1 MVVEEREVYS
11 FDGFKVVVAVF
22 VKGCGFAIHEI
33 VVEGDAHGAFATGAE
48 LHGKA
53 FTEGG
58 FARRGGASNEYH
70 FDVVVCG
77 DVVGNFCN
85 LFFLQSFCHIDQ
97 IVGGTS
103 TNGFV
108 EFAHGGA
115 SKDFLS
121 AVLLL
126 EDVEH
131 LLLFGHRAQLVRL
144 FGIGHADEESFSI
157 GDEVEEGELA
167 GAEEKCAIKIVDSVV
182 EDVVVGV
189 EIADALEKLH
199 LACESLLAEHFDGF
213 CGVCS
218 DAAEGDVGVYD
229 FCHPLAQLCS
239 NLGSDSTFDLEMTVV
254 ASGNR
259 SADAEVGVWE
269 EVACGFEEYEK
280 EASRVG
286 AQSREGGEVEKF
298 EVARVV
304 DGVVK
309 TFHAVVDFATGDAVS
324 FLQAD
329 EGVYFFE
336 RRSLGDFVILA
347 CVFAENFDEFHKEMR
362 R

>member
-1 MVVEEREVYS
+1 MQEFSARTTFARGEIEDGEFYFVSREELRHLVVEEREIYS

-22 VKGCGFAIHEI
+22 VKGCGFSIHEI

-48 LHGKA
+48 LYGKTFA
-53 FTEGG
+53 EGG
-58 FARRGGASNEYH
+58 FARRGGACNEYY

-85 LFFLQSFCHIDQ
+85 LFFLQGFCHIDQ

-108 EFAHGGA
+108 EFAYGGA
-115 SKDFLS
+115 PKDFLS

-131 LLLFGHRAQLVRL
+131 LLLFGHGAQLLRL

-167 GAEEKCAIKIVDSVV
+167 GAEEECAIKIVDSVV
-182 EDVVVGV
+182 EDVVVGI

-218 DAAEGDVGVYD
+218 DSAEGNVGVYD

-239 NLGSDSTFDLEMTVV
+239 NLGSYSTFDFEMTVV
-254 ASGNR
+254 SSGNR
-259 SADAEVGVWE
+259 GADAEVGARE
-269 EVACGFEEYEK
+269 EVACGFVEHEK
-280 EASRVG
+280 EASCVG
-286 AQSREGGEVEKF
+286 AQSREGSKVEKF
-298 EVARVV
+298 
-304 DGVVK
+304 
-309 TFHAVVDFATGDAVS
+309 
-324 FLQAD
+324 
-329 EGVYFFE
+329 
-336 RRSLGDFVILA
+336 
-347 CVFAENFDEFHKEMR
+347 
-362 R
+362 